1 MNIVRVYKDEKWL
14 NENLIV
20 LEKFWKDVEYYRN
33 NDIKLHPKFPKQKKI
48 IDLTTDESEEIVLLD
63 YAFIE

>member
-20 LEKFWKDVEYYRN
+20 LEKFWKDVEYYKE
-33 NDIKLHPKFPKQKKI
+33 NDISSHPKFKKPK
-48 IDLTTDESEEIVLLD
+48 
-63 YAFIE
+63 